1 MPEGPAPLRGTR
13 IRGGVH
19 QSPAHDSAHKHVSG
33 EALFIDDI
41 PEPAGLVHVYLGLGT
56 QAHARIA
63 SLDLSKVAAAP
74 GVIRV
79 FTGAD
84 IAGRNDVGTMGLGDE
99 PLLPATLLE
108 YVAPP

>member
-1 MPEGPAPLRGTR
+1 MRIRALKCGSSGVGRWPMPEGPAPLPDAR
-13 IRGGVH
+13 ILGGVN

-56 QAHARIA
+56 QAHARIT
-63 SLDLSKVAAAP
+63 SMDLAKVMAAP

-79 FTGAD
+79 FTSAD
-84 IAGRNDVGTMGLGDE
+84 
-99 PLLPATLLE
+99 
-108 YVAPP
+108 